1 MTPSGICT
9 RYILELKK
17 QKIENEWFFIKT
29 CFLYRQWVNV
39 VLYWYSLC
47 AITGAYSRA
56 LFISQYKKVAT
67 FCNSRLP
74 LYWVL
79 AVLRH
84 IPIQGHEFQY
94 KVTIFSN
101 SKLPLYWVL
110 AVLRLIPI
118 QDHKSKYTVTIF
130 CNWRLILYWS
140 IVLVKCTYYVI
151 KVSMFCIPFILP
163 YFKASIALCYLASTD
178 KTCASLVLLV

>member
-1 MTPSGICT
+1 MNGVIGCT
-9 RYILELKK
+9 GSEQQY
-17 QKIENEWFFIKT
+17 
-29 CFLYRQWVNV
+29 LY
-39 VLYWYSLC
+39 LWYSLC
-47 AITGAYSRA
+47 ARITGAYTGSRA
-56 LFISQYKKVAT
+56 LFISQYKVAT

-84 IPIQGHEFQY
+84 ILIQGHEFQY

-118 QDHKSKYTVTIF
+118 QDHKSKYNKVTIF

-140 IVLVKCTYYVI
+140 IVLVKCTYDVI
-151 KVSMFCIPFILP
+151 KVSILCIPFILP
-163 YFKASIALCYLASTD
+163 YFKASIELCYLASTD